1 MELQEQ
7 VKKLQQN
14 KAMVQQLMS
23 SSDGQKLLG
32 MLTQDGGAR
41 LKSATDAASNGNT
54 ADMVRMIAEVMR
66 SDEGAKLVKQINSR
80 IK

>member
-14 KAMVQQLMS
+14 KAMVQQIMS
-23 SSDGQKLLG
+23 SSDGQKLLRI
-32 MLTQDGGAR
+32 LTQDGGAQ
-41 LKSATDAASNGNT
+41 LKDATDAASRGNT

-66 SDEGAKLVKQINSR
+66 SDEGAKLVKKINSQ